1 MKTEFDFASH
11 PDDSDWMPF
20 LYGECDE
27 SQMAILQDHLKH
39 CSHCAA
45 KIAGWKSV
53 QSKLDAWTLGSPVT
67 SGSPAMA
74 SGRLTASTTS
84 CIEQPVRQA
93 RPEPTA
99 SARSQSVP
107 GSVGR
112 SRQSVLTAAAVL
124 LALTA
129 AFLAGWQVSNAKQ
142 PDLLALRKE
151 LASEIRGEL
160 MTDVRKE
167 MQNQIQT
174 LNADKARLTP
184 LIESESERIISA
196 RLANLQPTT
205 DPAEKLKER
214 QMISDILE
222 NQIALRNDLEKLAV
236 EAESQIIRTRR
247 ELLRLEAVTRT
258 GSSEGIQPLNGKAP
272 QF

>member
-1 MKTEFDFASH
+1 MKTEFDSASH
-11 PDDSDWMPF
+11 PDDHDWMPF
-20 LYGECDE
+20 LYGECEE
-27 SQMAILQDHLKH
+27 SQMAFLQDHLKN

-45 KIAGWKSV
+45 KITGWQSV
-53 QSKLDAWTLGSPVT
+53 QSKLDAWTLGPQAT
-67 SGSPAMA
+67 PGSHAIA
-74 SGRLTASTTS
+74 SGRLAASTTS
-84 CIEQPVRQA
+84 GGEQSVRQA
-93 RPEPTA
+93 RPELT
-99 SARSQSVP
+99 
-107 GSVGR
+107 GSTRAETDRGTVNR

-142 PDLLALRKE
+142 PDLLALRWE
-151 LASEIRGEL
+151 LKSEIRGEL

-167 MQNQIQT
+167 MQTQIQT
-174 LNADKARLTP
+174 LTADKARLAP

-222 NQIALRNDLEKLAV
+222 NQITLRNDLEKLAV
-236 EAESQIIRTRR
+236 EAEAQIIRTRR
-247 ELLRLEAVTRT
+247 ELLRLEVVTRT
-258 GSSEGIQPLNGKAP
+258 GSADGVQPLNGKAP

>member
-53 QSKLDAWTLGSPVT
+53 QSNLDAWTLGSPV
-67 SGSPAMA
+67 MA